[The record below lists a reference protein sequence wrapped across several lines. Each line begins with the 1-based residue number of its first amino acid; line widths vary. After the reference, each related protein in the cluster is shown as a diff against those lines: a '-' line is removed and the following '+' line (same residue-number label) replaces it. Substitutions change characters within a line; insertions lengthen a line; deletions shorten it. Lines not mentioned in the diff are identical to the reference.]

1 MTAICHC
8 GKVFPYSHLDVVVV
22 VTAAVGTCAIIL
34 AARKLQLSS
43 KPTRGSEL
51 HTRTLGKS

>member
-8 GKVFPYSHLDVVVV
+8 GKVFPYSQLDVVA